1 MATNNYLVTHSGIR
15 FDLLNPTVEQVDL
28 DDILFALSN
37 LNRYTGHVGPYSV
50 LEHTIHVADCVR
62 KLFYEINPS
71 WYWTTQ
77 IATQEALIHDMA
89 EAYTGDISTP
99 MKQLLGPAFCEVE
112 ARINRVIRQKFE
124 IPDVPEIPD
133 GCFSERVPAPQL
145 RRTGHAYRIMQQAD
159 EMVTHAEALHF
170 LGKDQAD
177 WATKPWPRFRPFGP
191 RYYYQRKSV
200 SAFDYQ
206 KSVFMRLWE
215 YCRS

>member
-1 MATNNYLVTHSGIR
+1 MSVNNFLVTHSGIR
-15 FDLLNPTVEQVDL
+15 FDLLNPTVDQVDL
-28 DDILFALSN
+28 EDILFALSN

-50 LEHTIHVADCVR
+50 LEHTIHVAHCVQE
-62 KLFYEINPS
+62 LFHEINPS

-77 IATQEALIHDMA
+77 IAIQEALVHDMA

-112 ARINRVIRQKFE
+112 ARINKVIRQKF
-124 IPDVPEIPD
+124 DLPEIP
-133 GCFSERVPAPQL
+133 
-145 RRTGHAYRIMQQAD
+145 GHESRIIRQAD

-191 RYYYQRKSV
+191 RYYYQRKPV

-206 KSVFMRLWE
+206 KSMFTHLWE
-215 YCRS
+215 DCRS

>member
-1 MATNNYLVTHSGIR
+1 MVQPMATNNYLVTHSGIR

-28 DDILFALSN
+28 EDILFALSN
-37 LNRYTGHVGPYSV
+37 LNRYTGHVGTYSV
-50 LEHTIHVADCVR
+50 LEHTIHVAHCVQE
-62 KLFYEINPS
+62 LFHEINPS

-112 ARINRVIRQKFE
+112 ARINQVIRQKFDLPEISE
-124 IPDVPEIPD
+124 IP
-133 GCFSERVPAPQL
+133 
-145 RRTGHAYRIMQQAD
+145 GHAYGIMQQAD

-191 RYYYQRKSV
+191 RYYYQRKPV
-200 SAFDYQ
+200 SAFSYQ
-206 KSVFMRLWE
+206 KSMFMHLWE
-215 YCRS
+215 DCRS